1 MISQAYRII
10 IACCL
15 LVMISACVAPQSSS
29 RPAANS
35 SANNRK
41 VAELNT
47 QIAIEHLKERDFAL
61 ALTKLEKATSTDPNY
76 PEAYNA
82 MGIVYSQIGD
92 NEKAHENFQRSL
104 RIAANNPVTL
114 NNYGQFLCQ
123 TGEYEKGQKMF
134 EKATANPLYQTPEIS
149 LNNAGT
155 CALNNDAHEEAETYF
170 RQALERNPRVPT
182 ALLQMASITYHGGRY
197 LPARAYIQRYSQI
210 ARHVPQSLWL
220 GVLIERELGDKDA
233 EASYAL
239 SLEKNFPDS
248 EEAGKLNP

>member
-1 MISQAYRII
+1 MMPRVCRILTS
-10 IACCL
+10 CCL
-15 LVMISACVAPQSSS
+15 IVVLGACVAPQNSS
-29 RPAANS
+29 RPSQNSNANK
-35 SANNRK
+35 RK
-41 VAELNT
+41 VAVLKT

-82 MGIVYSQIGD
+82 MGIVYSQIGE
-92 NEKAHENFQRSL
+92 NEKADKNFQRSL
-104 RIAANNPVTL
+104 RLAGNNPVTL

-123 TGEYEKGQKMF
+123 TGEHEKGQTMF
-134 EKATANPLYQTPEIS
+134 KKAAANPLYRTPEIA

-155 CALNNDAHEEAETYF
+155 CALNESNKEQAEIYF
-170 RQALERNPRVPT
+170 RQALEKNPRVPT
-182 ALLQMASITYHGGRY
+182 ALLQMATITYDSGRY
-197 LPARAYIQRYSQI
+197 LPARAYIQRYSEI
-210 ARHVPQSLWL
+210 ARHVPQSLLL
-220 GVLIERELGDKDA
+220 GVLVERELGDKDA